1 MGRLLRRKRI
11 AAPSPE
17 DGGFW
22 QVPERFNFARD
33 VVEAFAADP
42 HRPAL
47 TFVDSIGAIDRRTF
61 KEVAGEA
68 SRWAALLRSR
78 GLAPG
83 DRLLVLLGK
92 VPAWP
97 AVLLGALKA
106 GLVPVPCA
114 ESLRAR
120 ELELR
125 VAHAGA
131 RLVVTDRARAPR
143 LAERGMLV
151 DVVVVEEVVAELRG
165 LPVDA
170 PTHDTASSEI
180 ALILYTSGT
189 TKAPK
194 GATHTHAYTW
204 ATRLQAEHWLD
215 ARPDDLVWCTA
226 ETGSAKSIWNV
237 LLGPWS
243 QGAEIVM
250 HEGGFDPEQRFELV
264 QRLGVTVLC
273 QTPAEYR
280 VMAEHPS
287 IGHFD
292 LGRLRHAVCA
302 GEPLDPHA
310 IEVFRD
316 AFGVTVR
323 EGYGQTES
331 TILVANAP
339 GRRLKP
345 GSMGLPMPGHVVAV
359 IDDDGREQR
368 PGIEGDIA
376 VRGRPPS
383 LFLGYWNA
391 PDETSAVFREPWYI
405 TGDRAKRDEE
415 GYFWFAGR
423 ADDVILNAA
432 HRVGPFAVESAL
444 LEHPAV
450 AQSAVIGKPD
460 AAGGEIVKAFVVLR
474 PGVKPSDE
482 LVLALQDRVK
492 AVTAPHKV
500 TREIEFVPRLPT
512 AASGKIRKDELRER
526 ERTTGGAVH
535 SDAPPP
541 EAAEAVQEGDQG
553 LPEEAQATAEEAC
566 RDAGERQRAA
576 EAKAKADEQQR
587 KQEEKRHND
596 ETKAAAEQARRDQ
609 AEARRAAEAKA
620 KADEQQRKQEEKR
633 HNEETKA
640 AAERARRD
648 AEERRHAERKAE
660 EERRAAEA
668 ERRDA
673 AKRARKEARGLRRA
687 DSERPAAPVASSPD
701 GSGEGHEP
709 ENGRNE
715 QLISRLSAYGR
726 RQDSDGPDPPAE

>member
-553 LPEEAQATAEEAC
+553 LPEEAQATAEEAR
-566 RDAGERQRAA
+566 RDAGERQ
-576 EAKAKADEQQR
+576 
-587 KQEEKRHND
+587 
-596 ETKAAAEQARRDQ
+596 
-609 AEARRAAEAKA
+609 RAAEAKA

-640 AAERARRD
+640 AAEQARRD

>member
-47 TFVDSIGAIDRRTF
+47 TFVDSIGAIDRMTF

-432 HRVGPFAVESAL
+432 HRIGPFAVESAL

-553 LPEEAQATAEEAC
+553 LPEEAQATAEEAR

-576 EAKAKADEQQR
+576 EAKAKADEQ
-587 KQEEKRHND
+587 E
-596 ETKAAAEQARRDQ
+596 
-609 AEARRAAEAKA
+609 
-620 KADEQQRKQEEKR
+620 RKQEEKR

-640 AAERARRD
+640 AAEQARRD